1 MGKYTKQKDGRYRAS
16 ISSGYDSEGKLIRH
30 FVSGR
35 TIKELE
41 DNIAQMKENLANG
54 LLIKNETPFGK
65 YADLWLETF
74 KKNKGIA
81 TQNMYENSIK
91 NHMGLLRDVKIKDIT
106 RTMIQAQI
114 NQDAAHPRTCEITL
128 LTLKQIFKSAVADGH
143 LVKSPCEGIELPR
156 HVKKEKRA
164 LTQEEKEAL
173 RTALL
178 PPRERAMLLLLY
190 GTGCRPA
197 EAYALNKS
205 DIDFKTGRINVNKS
219 VQFDGQYPV
228 SVSAPKTDSSIR
240 SIVCSESIL
249 RGLKFACDKIP
260 TENILGSEKGGDVRH
275 KSEYR
280 TMFRHILEKAGL
292 KDSGITMYTL
302 RHNFATECYYAGIS
316 LKECQR
322 QMGHSDYKM
331 VLEVYS
337 HLDSEKENT
346 REKLAFMVM

>member
-1 MGKYTKQKDGRYRAS
+1 MGKYTKQKSGLYRTAVLIGYGPDGKPINKWLAA
-16 ISSGYDSEGKLIRH
+16 KTIR
-30 FVSGR
+30 
-35 TIKELE
+35 ELDQKVME
-41 DNIAQMKENLANG
+41 AKNDLQNG
-54 LLIKNETPFGK
+54 LMILDTTTFGAYTK
-65 YADLWLETF
+65 KWLEVY
-74 KKNKGIA
+74 KSNKSIQ
-81 TQNMYENSIK
+81 TQNMYENAVK
-91 NHMGLLRDVKIKDIT
+91 HMTKLSTVPLKKVT
-106 RTMIQAQI
+106 RSMVQELI
-114 NQDAAHPRTCEITL
+114 NDNAEHPRICEILL
-128 LTLKQIFKSAVADGH
+128 LTLKQIFRSAQDDG
-143 LVKSPCEGIELPR
+143 LMGKSPCANITLPR

-164 LTQEEKEAL
+164 LTKEEKEAL

-178 PPRERAMLLLLY
+178 PPQERAMLLLLY

-228 SVSAPKTDSSIR
+228 SVSAPKTNSSIR

-260 TENILGSEKGGDVRH
+260 TENILGAGKDGEIRH
-275 KSEYR
+275 RSAYR
-280 TMFRHILEKAGL
+280 TMFNHILEKAGL

-302 RHNFATECYYAGIS
+302 RHNFATECYYAGVS

-346 REKLAFMVM
+346 KEKLSFMVM

>member
-16 ISSGYDSEGKLIRH
+16 VSAGYGPDGKLIRR

-41 DNIAQMKENLANG
+41 DNISQRKADVASG
-54 LLIKNETPFGK
+54 LLLKNDTTFGR

-91 NHMGLLRDVKIKDIT
+91 NHMGLLKDVKLKEIT

-114 NQDAAHPRTCEITL
+114 NEDAEHPRTCEITL
-128 LTLKQIFKSAVADGH
+128 LTLKQIFKSAISDGH
-143 LVKSPCEGIELPR
+143 IVKSPCEGIELPR

-164 LTQEEKEAL
+164 LTEEEKTML
-173 RTALL
+173 RSAVLQ
-178 PPRERAMLLLLY
+178 PQERMLLLLLY
-190 GTGCRPA
+190 GVGCRPA
-197 EAYALNKS
+197 EAYALTKS
-205 DIDFKTGRINVNKS
+205 DIDVKNHCIHINKS
-219 VQFDGQYPV
+219 VQFDGQTAV
-228 SVSAPKTDSSIR
+228 SVSLPKTDASIR
-240 SIVCSESIL
+240 SVIVSESIL
-249 RGLKFACDKIP
+249 RAVSHLMDKLP
-260 TENILGSEKGGDVRH
+260 HENILGGNTGEIMH
-275 KSEYR
+275 KCQYEAIFKR
-280 TMFRHILEKAGL
+280 ILRKAGL

-302 RHNFATECYYAGIS
+302 RHNFATECYYMGLS

-331 VLEVYS
+331 ILEVYS
-337 HLDSEKENT
+337 HLDSKKENT
-346 REKLAFMVM
+346 AAKMSSMVM